1 MTESM
6 IDRVAREIALWVGYS
21 GGLDTMPP
29 GDPGDPRNEAWVEKN
44 FRPFLPS
51 AHFAIKAMREP
62 TKEMLNEIEPALN
75 RAYDGAKDGDGAT
88 GATSYKSV
96 GGQVWQAMIDKAL
109 EDD

>member
-6 IDRVAREIALWVGYS
+6 IERVAREIALWIGYS

-62 TKEMLNEIEPALN
+62 TTEMYFAGIGNWGGAGGKLIAEALW
-75 RAYDGAKDGDGAT
+75 K
-88 GATSYKSV
+88 
-96 GGQVWQAMIDKAL
+96 AMIDQIL
-109 EDD
+109 QDESHD